1 MLVAASESPVTRTY
15 EYPAAHDAVVTK
27 WLQSGRRRDMC
38 VLLAGDGPLTG
49 QALKTRLQRHHDER
63 IEPRS
68 FRGALSAL
76 EDAGFVERREAGIAD
91 EYALTDLGERRVRDH
106 FEWMRT
112 QVDGAG

>member
-1 MLVAASESPVTRTY
+1 MA
-15 EYPAAHDAVVTK
+15 K

-38 VLLAGDGPLTG
+38 VILAGEGPLTG
-49 QALKTRLQRHHDER
+49 QALKTRLQDHDDER

-91 EYALTDLGERRVRDH
+91 EFELTEAGDRRVRDH
-106 FEWMRT
+106 FEWVRGHLED
-112 QVDGAG
+112 DGQ